1 MALKSKY
8 KIYLPLF
15 PLLIYTFAGL
25 WIPAPVESANILA
38 VETFGGKSHWN
49 FMSSILQALV
59 DNGHNVTVFTPF
71 TDGNHENYT
80 EVSISTEAI
89 TFRDVDIEDMMDK
102 YGSPIKVTC
111 QMLQMSRTMCGVIY
125 ENSKMKEVLA
135 NTRSDFDIV
144 ITEPSLS
151 ECVSYLAVKLN
162 LPLIYVQPL
171 PTMGI
176 MERIYTGHM
185 SNPAVVANK
194 LASFGVPKTF
204 IQRTSNLAILI
215 SCTII
220 RKFNELIMKFTEP
233 REYDLH
239 APITPS
245 LVFINRHFTIEPA
258 SSIPSNVVEIGGIH
272 LNLKATKKLPKDI
285 LDFIEQSPHGVV
297 YFTFGSTVKMT
308 SLPEHIKKA
317 LIDALAQIPQ
327 RVLWKYEDEIEN
339 LPKNVMVKK
348 WLPQHEILL
357 HPNVKLF
364 ISHGGISGLYEAIDG
379 GVPILGFPLFGDQPK
394 NIDNLV
400 NAGIAIPMDILS
412 ITKDAF
418 LKNVLE
424 LLSNEK
430 YMDNVKTASKIFK
443 DRPMSPSSQVVYWT
457 EYVLRHKGA
466 PHLTSH
472 AMNLSW
478 YQYYLLDIIALI
490 LVFIIVV
497 VFVSYSIFRSISKYF
512 SKYSRNTKSK
522 SE

>member
-1 MALKSKY
+1 MYLK
-8 KIYLPLF
+8 LF
-15 PLLIYTFAGL
+15 SILFYTFAGS

-38 VETFGGKSHWN
+38 VETVGCKSHWN
-49 FMSSILQALV
+49 FMSSILRALV

-71 TDGNHENYT
+71 ADGNRENYT
-80 EVSISTEAI
+80 EVSTGAT
-89 TFRDVDIEDMMDK
+89 TFLEMNIEDLMDK
-102 YGSPIKVTC
+102 SNGPIKFTSH
-111 QMLQMSRTMCGVIY
+111 MLQMSRTMCNVIY
-125 ENSKMKEVLA
+125 ENSKMKEVLS

-144 ITEPSLS
+144 ITEPSRS
-151 ECVSYLAVKLN
+151 ECVSYLAIKLN
-162 LPLIYVQPL
+162 LPLIYLQPV

-176 MERIYTGHM
+176 MERMYTGHM

-204 IQRTSNLAILI
+204 VQRTSNLAILI

-220 RKFNELIMKFTEP
+220 REFNELIMKFTEP
-233 REYDLH
+233 KEYDLH
-239 APITPS
+239 APIPPS
-245 LVFINRHFTIEPA
+245 LVFINSHFTIEPA
-258 SSIPSNVVEIGGIH
+258 SPIPSNVVAIGGIH

-297 YFTFGSTVKMT
+297 YFTFGSIVKMT

-317 LIDALAQIPQ
+317 LIDGLAQIPQ

-339 LPKNVMVKK
+339 LPKNVMVRK
-348 WLPQHEILL
+348 WLPQREILL

-379 GVPILGFPLFGDQPK
+379 SVPILGFPLFADQPK

-400 NAGIAIPMDILS
+400 NAGIAISMDILS

-424 LLSNEK
+424 LLNNEK
-430 YMDNVKTASKIFK
+430 YMENVKTASKIFK
-443 DRPMSPSSQVVYWT
+443 DRPMSPASLVVYWT

-472 AMNLSW
+472 AMNLLW
-478 YQYYLLDIIALI
+478 YQYYLLDVIALI

-497 VFVSYSIFRSISKYF
+497 IIVSYRIFKSISKYF